1 MPRVALAIQ
10 PACSN
15 TRNLIENAAFNGV
28 FIEGNARRFKD
39 LLKEFEHHTRV
50 THVQRHVNSEGPDR
64 LDVILQPQVPNLPT
78 DFDLLSIDIDGNDYP
93 TELETD
99 GDQS

>member
-1 MPRVALAIQ
+1 LPRIALAIQ
-10 PACSN
+10 PAGSN
-15 TRNLIENAAFNGV
+15 TRNLIENVAFNGV

-39 LLKEFEHHTRV
+39 LLKEFEHHKRV
-50 THVQRHVNSEGPDR
+50 TPIQRYVNFEGPDR
-64 LDVILQPQVPNLPT
+64 LDAILQPQVPNLPT
-78 DFDLLSIDIDGNDYP
+78 DFDLLSIDIDGNNYP